1 MRRGAVATIAG
12 CLTVWAVA
20 RWLVFDPAQLGD
32 TRTYGH
38 VARMID
44 AGAIPYRDFDSEYP
58 PLANGLFWLVGRIP
72 GEHYALAFSLTMAVC
87 LVATALAALSLARR
101 LGLGRIRTVVAVG
114 VIACV
119 PLVLG
124 TVVQTRYDLAVS
136 ATVGWMLV
144 AALHERFRWAWLLLA
159 AAIALKLVPV
169 LLVPT
174 LLLWHLHRRGRT
186 PALRGLAT
194 CAAPSVATFVPFIA
208 IAPRHVWRLFSY
220 HLDRPAE
227 VESLGASITHV
238 TGGDFIRVLSYGSE
252 NVTGTV
258 SRGLA
263 LASTLLL
270 ICVIAAIAGWTWRGL
285 RRSPNDPTPVVVA
298 AVAASLAAAV
308 VLGKV
313 VSAQYLVWLVP
324 SVVLIP
330 GLAGTIAVAVTF
342 AAMGLTQYLYPYLF
356 DPFVERGIDRSAW
369 ILLARNLLVALLVAL
384 VWPRVRTHPPR
395 RAISAKMD
403 VTAPEE

>member
-1 MRRGAVATIAG
+1 MRRGAIATIVG
-12 CLTVWAVA
+12 CLTAWAVA

-58 PLANGLFWLVGRIP
+58 PLANGLFWMVGRIP
-72 GEHYALAFSLTMAVC
+72 GGNYPLAFSLTMAVC
-87 LVATALAALSLARR
+87 LVATALAALAIARR
-101 LGLGRIRTVVAVG
+101 VRLGRVRTGVAIA
-114 VIACV
+114 VIACA

-124 TVVQTRYDLAVS
+124 TVLQTRYDLAVS
-136 ATVGWMLV
+136 AAVGWMLV
-144 AALHERFRWAWLLLA
+144 AALYERFRWAWFVLA
-159 AAIALKLVPV
+159 TAIALKLVPV

-186 PALRGLAT
+186 HALTGLAT
-194 CAAPSVATFVPFIA
+194 CAAAAAATFAPFVA
-208 IAPRHVWRLFSY
+208 VAPTRVWRLFSY

-227 VESLGASITHV
+227 IESLGASITHV
-238 TGGDFIRVLSYGSE
+238 TGGDFTRVLSYGSE
-252 NVTGTV
+252 NVAGAL
-258 SRGLA
+258 SDRLA
-263 LASTLLL
+263 LVSTLLL
-270 ICVIAAIAGWTWRGL
+270 VIVIGAIAGWTWRGL
-285 RRSPNDPTPVVVA
+285 RRGSDDPTPVVVG

-313 VSAQYLVWLVP
+313 ISAQYLVWLLP
-324 SVVLIP
+324 SVLLIP
-330 GLAGTIAVAVTF
+330 GIGGAVATGVGV
-342 AAMGLTQYLYPYLF
+342 AAMALTQYVYPYLF

-369 ILLARNLLVALLVAL
+369 IVVIRNLTVVLLVVL
-384 VWPRVRTHPPR
+384 VWPRVRTHRPLPS
-395 RAISAKMD
+395 ISAKMG